1 MKYDIFLYKIAIIK
15 VTYFISDMEECMPIT
30 LRHVEVFHAIMT
42 AGSLTK
48 AAEVMRTSQPTLSR
62 ELATL
67 ERLLN
72 LKLFERRSRR
82 LFATEKALTLHAEV
96 KRSYFGLEQLMHAA
110 EAIRHNANQSV
121 LIGCLPLFSLTLMPR
136 VFRRIL
142 ESEPSSRL
150 GLYPVE
156 QASLMKDLLAL
167 RYELGVV
174 EVGVP
179 VDGVEIGEVTVGE
192 EVCVLPFGHP
202 LAARDVIAP
211 GDLDD
216 QMLVS
221 YSSTDPYRARFQ
233 RLFTDPGSFRNVR
246 IEVPMADAICSLVQ
260 QGVGVGLVNP
270 FSAYAY
276 RGRGVIVRP
285 LSISIPFV
293 VGICRPRGRPIST
306 LATNAASLIADECR
320 LMADEFAKPGTWNDF
335 LFQN

>member
-1 MKYDIFLYKIAIIK
+1 
-15 VTYFISDMEECMPIT
+15 MPIT
-30 LRHVEVFHAIMT
+30 LRHIEVFHAIMT

-48 AAEVMRTSQPTLSR
+48 AAEFMRTSQPTLSR
-62 ELATL
+62 ELATF
-67 ERLLN
+67 ERLLD

-110 EAIRHNANQSV
+110 EAIRDNTNQSV

-136 VFRRIL
+136 VCRRIL
-142 ESEPSSRL
+142 ESEPSSRI
-150 GLYPVE
+150 GLHPVE
-156 QASLMKDLLAL
+156 QATLMRDLLAL

-179 VDGVEIGEVTVGE
+179 VDGVEIGEVTAGE

-202 LAARDVIAP
+202 LAAREVISP

-216 QMLVS
+216 QTLVS

-233 RLFTDPGSFRNVR
+233 RLFTTGSFRNVHV
-246 IEVPMADAICSLVQ
+246 EVPMADAICSLVQ

-306 LATNAASLIADECR
+306 LAANAASLIADECR
-320 LMADEFAKPGTWNDF
+320 HMADEFAKPRIWNDVPYP
-335 LFQN
+335 N

>member
-1 MKYDIFLYKIAIIK
+1 
-15 VTYFISDMEECMPIT
+15 MEIWMPIT

-48 AAEVMRTSQPTLSR
+48 AAEFMRTSQPTLSR

-67 ERLLN
+67 ERLLD

-96 KRSYFGLEQLMHAA
+96 KRSYFGLEQLVHTA
-110 EAIRHNANQSV
+110 EAIRDNTNQSV

-136 VFRRIL
+136 VCRRIL
-142 ESEPSSRL
+142 ESEPSSRI
-150 GLYPVE
+150 GLHPVE
-156 QASLMKDLLAL
+156 QASLMRDLLAL
-167 RYELGVV
+167 RHEIGVV

-179 VDGVEIGEVTVGE
+179 VDGVEIEEVTAGE
-192 EVCVLPFGHP
+192 EVCVLPAGHP
-202 LAARDVIAP
+202 LAARHVISP

-216 QMLVS
+216 QTLIS

-233 RLFTDPGSFRNVR
+233 RLFTYSGSSRNVR
-246 IEVPMADAICSLVQ
+246 VEVPMADAICSLVQ

-270 FSAYAY
+270 FSAFAY
-276 RGRGVIVRP
+276 RGRGVVVRR

-293 VGICRPRGRPIST
+293 VGICRPRGRPITS
-306 LATNAASLIADECR
+306 LAASAAALIADECR
-320 LMADEFAKPGTWNDF
+320 TMASEFDTPEPPSD
-335 LFQN
+335 

>member
-1 MKYDIFLYKIAIIK
+1 
-15 VTYFISDMEECMPIT
+15 MPIT

-48 AAEVMRTSQPTLSR
+48 AAEFMRTSQPTLSR

-67 ERLLN
+67 ERLLD

-96 KRSYFGLEQLMHAA
+96 KRSYFGLEQLVHTA
-110 EAIRHNANQSV
+110 EAIRDNTNQSV

-136 VFRRIL
+136 VCRRIL
-142 ESEPSSRL
+142 ESEPSSRI
-150 GLYPVE
+150 GLHPVE
-156 QASLMKDLLAL
+156 QASLMRDLLAL
-167 RYELGVV
+167 RHEIGVV

-179 VDGVEIGEVTVGE
+179 VDGVEIEEVTAGE
-192 EVCVLPFGHP
+192 EVCVLPAGHP
-202 LAARDVIAP
+202 LAARHVISP

-216 QMLVS
+216 QTLIS

-233 RLFTDPGSFRNVR
+233 RLFTYSGSSRNVR
-246 IEVPMADAICSLVQ
+246 VEVPMADAICSLVQ

-270 FSAYAY
+270 FSAFAY
-276 RGRGVIVRP
+276 RGRGVVVRR

-293 VGICRPRGRPIST
+293 VGICRPRGRPITS
-306 LATNAASLIADECR
+306 LAASAAALIADECR
-320 LMADEFAKPGTWNDF
+320 TMASEFDTPEPPSD
-335 LFQN
+335 